1 MAMSLPR
8 LDRFLAHA
16 LQISRT
22 DAQRLVRA
30 GRVDI
35 ALAAPAPASET
46 EEATAEAIV
55 VNRAKD
61 PSAHVPADASVLVD
75 DRPVSLPGQ
84 IVLMLHKPPG
94 VVSAT
99 RDTRDRTVID
109 IVPTK
114 LRLRDLSPVGRLDKD
129 ATGLLLLTNDGAL
142 LHRLTHPKRHVP
154 RTYALT
160 WDGMLPDD
168 AVARVAAGIALEDDT
183 VCMPAELVITGSN
196 TGSMTVH
203 QGMYHQVKRMIV
215 ALGAVV
221 TTLHRTQY
229 GPLTLG
235 DLAQGETRALTKEE
249 LLSIGA

>member
-1 MAMSLPR
+1 MSAQR

-30 GRVDI
+30 GRVDFLP
-35 ALAAPAPASET
+35 AAAAESADVLAT
-46 EEATAEAIV
+46 
-55 VNRAKD
+55 RAKD
-61 PSAHVPADASVLVD
+61 PSAHVPEGATVLVD
-75 DRPVSLPGQ
+75 DQPVTLPGM
-84 IVLMLHKPPG
+84 IVLMLHKPQG

-109 IVPTK
+109 VVPTN

-160 WDGMLPDD
+160 WEGLLPDD
-168 AVARVAAGIALEDDT
+168 AVQRVAAGIVLEDDT
-183 VCMPAELVITGSN
+183 VCMPAELVITAPNAG
-196 TGSMTVH
+196 TMTVH

-215 ALGAVV
+215 ALGGVV
-221 TTLHRTQY
+221 TTLHRTHY
-229 GPLTLG
+229 GPLSLG
-235 DLAQGETRALTKEE
+235 ELAVGATRALTREE
-249 LLSIGA
+249 LASIGA

>member
-1 MAMSLPR
+1 MSLPR

-35 ALAAPAPASET
+35 TLAAPTSDGVASES
-46 EEATAEAIV
+46 AEVII
-55 VNRAKD
+55 NRAKD

-99 RDTRDRTVID
+99 KDTRDRTVID

-168 AVARVAAGIALEDDT
+168 AVARVAAGIALEDGT
-183 VCMPAELVITGSN
+183 MCMPAELVISGPSS
-196 TGSMTVH
+196 GSMTVH

-215 ALGAVV
+215 ALGAGV
-221 TTLHRTQY
+221 TTLHRTSY
-229 GPLTLG
+229 GPLALG
-235 DLAQGETRALTKEE
+235 DLPQGETRSLTKEE
-249 LLSIGA
+249 LVSIGA